1 MILVIY
7 SVIGVLYIMYH
18 YIVNEFVAKASSKNV
33 KNYSKVP
40 VAILVFGLTLTFL
53 SLFHFF
59 KNAALRNFAMKLIRN
74 EKDSCRSTL
83 RRSVTA
89 KPYMM
94 IPKWMSQNRNT
105 QAQPPTCL
113 LRQTQKTKLSAKR
126 KRSSHQKSDVDVDDN
141 KLEDLIIDQPPTVQ
155 I

>member
-1 MILVIY
+1 M
-7 SVIGVLYIMYH
+7 IGVLYILYH

-33 KNYSKVP
+33 KNFSKVP
-40 VAILVFGLTLTFL
+40 IAILVFGLTLTFL
-53 SLFHFF
+53 TLFHYF
-59 KNAALRNFAMKLIRN
+59 KNAALRKFAMKLIRN
-74 EKDSCRSTL
+74 EMDSCRGTL

-94 IPKWMSQNRNT
+94 IPKWMSRNRNT
-105 QAQPPTCL
+105 RTRNQPTCL
-113 LRQTQKTKLSAKR
+113 LRQTEKTKLSAKR
-126 KRSSHQKSDVDVDDN
+126 KRSSHQKSDVDVDDI